1 MSITALPR
9 KGKAERARGGRRR
22 RREEEEAEEEELNKR
37 GDVERCVA

>member
-22 RREEEEAEEEELNKR
+22 RREEEEAEEEVNKR